1 MHAPRVPLT
10 PREGSDSKGPVNRF
24 PRFSVAQVCGPAACL
39 AAVCLA
45 TGWAHAEEKMR
56 ESAPTQPKSALNKPP
71 GLADPLLE
79 RMMKPGTFNPGRDN
93 SDLSTPPPTRP
104 NPAIDAAMQK
114 RWAQELD
121 KRRSWLLEN
130 ANRPGSQDRNSVKPS
145 EDRPLFHSESEDSP
159 NPSSTQRYLK
169 AIESARKTD
178 NGSTRFDG
186 SADPDSGLAQDD
198 LRGDRNDTRP
208 LNTARILG
216 SELDGRS
223 GPGNSAPARS
233 PGLFGVESAPL
244 RTSLDEA
251 RKTAVEE
258 RNTAFDRLL
267 SGPANPSSSPIA
279 DTAIAADPRH
289 VPSRARQFESL
300 MAGPPAPPAS
310 SFSAPATPASTPLIG
325 RSQGLIPVDRTRPSS
340 LDRPAASTLPR
351 PEAVRVRPLPAQI
364 ESPRIGY

>member
-1 MHAPRVPLT
+1 MTHRT
-10 PREGSDSKGPVNRF
+10 GSDSKGPVKRL
-24 PRFSVAQVCGPAACL
+24 PRFSVSQVRGPAACL
-39 AAVCLA
+39 AAAWLV

-56 ESAPTQPKSALNKPP
+56 ESAPTQSKSALNKPP
-71 GLADPLLE
+71 GVADPLLE

-93 SDLSTPPPTRP
+93 SDLSVPPTTRP

-130 ANRPGSQDRNSVKPS
+130 ASRSGSQDKNSVKPS
-145 EDRPLFHSESEDSP
+145 EDRPLFHTGSEDSQ

-169 AIESARKTD
+169 AIESARKPE

-198 LRGDRNDTRP
+198 FRGDRNDTRP

-216 SELDGRS
+216 SDIDGRS
-223 GPGNSAPARS
+223 GPGYSAPARS

-251 RKTAVEE
+251 RRTAVEE
-258 RNTAFDRLL
+258 RNSAFDRLL
-267 SGPANPSSSPIA
+267 SGPANPSASPIA

-300 MAGPPAPPAS
+300 MAGPQAPPAAA
-310 SFSAPATPASTPLIG
+310 FSAPATPASSPLIG

-340 LDRPAASTLPR
+340 LDRPAPTAIPR
-351 PEAVRVRPLPAQI
+351 TEPVRVRPLPAQI
-364 ESPRIGY
+364 ESPRTGY